1 MLAGRAIGG
10 QLRGCHHRGEAK
22 ILSSLY
28 EDSMDLIQTGQKW
41 DKKERLHFSLIHGL
55 QHKNPEQNKASQIQQ
70 Q

>member
-1 MLAGRAIGG
+1 MP
-10 QLRGCHHRGEAK
+10 
-22 ILSSLY
+22 SSLY

-70 Q
+70 QWYTMTKLAFTLELKGG